1 MNGDLWE
8 YMKIYGIFQE
18 GETHYMFK
26 QMCKAMAYC
35 HRKKIAHRDL
45 KCENILLDENLNI
58 KIGGK
63 LYYSISIHSHTLSN
77 SLDFGLSADMK
88 IKPTSTLCGSL
99 FYLAP
104 ELRNPELE
112 EYDGKKADVW
122 SL

>member
-8 YMKIYGIFQE
+8 YMKIYGTFHE

-35 HRKKIAHRDL
+35 HRKKIVHRDL

-63 LYYSISIHSHTLSN
+63 FYYSISNI
-77 SLDFGLSADMK
+77 
-88 IKPTSTLCGSL
+88 
-99 FYLAP
+99 
-104 ELRNPELE
+104 NPQPYAFQLIRF
-112 EYDGKKADVW
+112 W
-122 SL
+122 SQC